1 MKKLIYLLLAIPL
14 FFTSC
19 NKEEGMVSEESVQ
32 VSFSTELPKRIGT
45 RAGTTD
51 LNVNKVVCAVFE
63 DGEEIITLREV
74 ITIQEGEDIVFAPRL
89 IKGRTYDVVFW
100 AMKDNNYDVADMT
113 AITRIS
119 GTTATE
125 NDFDAFTE
133 SVEIEVSGSK
143 SETVTLKRP
152 LAQLN
157 LGVTSEDWNAVASV
171 ETFGMTPT
179 KMVIKLT
186 GKDTFNA
193 LAGAITGEE
202 KELTY
207 TLDVSGEDLVA
218 GENKNEI
225 GWGVQ
230 LSSVMRPWKPLTL
243 YFMGNYGRGI
253 SSLTGDLMMGNY
265 DLVNDPDTPGTMYA
279 PHLFGWYGA
288 AQYHFTPN
296 LFTGLTVGQ
305 LRYLPD
311 HATQPA
317 EYRYG
322 LYSALN
328 LFWNITPRIQVGGE
342 YNLGK
347 RQDQNGE
354 GRWAQRVSLMTQ
366 FSF

>member
-1 MKKLIYLLLAIPL
+1 
-14 FFTSC
+14 
-19 NKEEGMVSEESVQ
+19 MVSEESVQ

-113 AITRIS
+113 AITRTS

-133 SVEIEVSGSK
+133 SVEIEVTGFK

-171 ETFGMTPT
+171 ETFRMTPT

-218 GENKNEI
+218 GENTYKSIAMCYIYPDAGQENIDITYTIYDQNNEAI
-225 GWGVQ
+225 REDVTIQ
-230 LSSVMRPWKPLTL
+230 NIPLEN
-243 YFMGNYGRGI
+243 NYRTNVVGGL
-253 SSLTGDLMMGNY
+253 LTGTITYTITFDKDFN
-265 DLVNDPDTPGTMYA
+265 T
-279 PHLFGWYGA
+279 
-288 AQYHFTPN
+288 
-296 LFTGLTVGQ
+296 
-305 LRYLPD
+305 
-311 HATQPA
+311 
-317 EYRYG
+317 
-322 LYSALN
+322 
-328 LFWNITPRIQVGGE
+328 NIKNQTIQ
-342 YNLGK
+342 
-347 RQDQNGE
+347 
-354 GRWAQRVSLMTQ
+354 
-366 FSF
+366 

>member
-1 MKKLIYLLLAIPL
+1 MKKLIYLLLAVPL

-19 NKEEGMVSEESVQ
+19 NKEDGMVNEESVQ

-218 GENKNEI
+218 GENTYKSIAMCYIYPDAGQENIDITYTIYDQNNEAI
-225 GWGVQ
+225 REDVTIQ
-230 LSSVMRPWKPLTL
+230 NIPLEN
-243 YFMGNYGRGI
+243 NYRTNLVGGL
-253 SSLTGDLMMGNY
+253 LTG
-265 DLVNDPDTPGTMYA
+265 T
-279 PHLFGWYGA
+279 
-288 AQYHFTPN
+288 
-296 LFTGLTVGQ
+296 
-305 LRYLPD
+305 
-311 HATQPA
+311 
-317 EYRYG
+317 
-322 LYSALN
+322 
-328 LFWNITPRIQVGGE
+328 ITYTITFE
-342 YNLGK
+342 KDFNTTE
-347 RQDQNGE
+347 NNE
-354 GRWAQRVSLMTQ
+354 TIE
-366 FSF
+366 

>member
-1 MKKLIYLLLAIPL
+1 MKKLIYLLLAVPL

-19 NKEEGMVSEESVQ
+19 NKEEGIVSEESVQ
-32 VSFSTELPKRIGT
+32 VSFITELPKRIGT

-89 IKGRTYDVVFW
+89 IKGRTYEVVFW
-100 AMKDNNYDVADMT
+100 AMKDNNYDMT
-113 AITRIS
+113 AITRTS

-133 SVEIEVSGSK
+133 SVEIEVTGSK

-207 TLDVSGEDLVA
+207 TLDVSGEGLVA
-218 GENKNEI
+218 GENTYKSIAMCYIYPDAGQENIDITYTIYDQNNEAI
-225 GWGVQ
+225 REDVTIQ
-230 LSSVMRPWKPLTL
+230 NIPLEN
-243 YFMGNYGRGI
+243 NYRTNVVGGL
-253 SSLTGDLMMGNY
+253 LTGTISYTITIENEFNTD
-265 DLVNDPDTPGTMYA
+265 
-279 PHLFGWYGA
+279 
-288 AQYHFTPN
+288 
-296 LFTGLTVGQ
+296 
-305 LRYLPD
+305 
-311 HATQPA
+311 
-317 EYRYG
+317 E
-322 LYSALN
+322 
-328 LFWNITPRIQVGGE
+328 NIKTIQ
-342 YNLGK
+342 
-347 RQDQNGE
+347 
-354 GRWAQRVSLMTQ
+354 
-366 FSF
+366 

>member
-1 MKKLIYLLLAIPL
+1 MKKLIYLLLAVPL

-19 NKEEGMVSEESVQ
+19 NKEDGMVNEESVQ

-218 GENKNEI
+218 GENTYKSIAMCYIYPDAGQENIDITYTIYDQNNEAI
-225 GWGVQ
+225 REDVTIQ
-230 LSSVMRPWKPLTL
+230 NIPLEN
-243 YFMGNYGRGI
+243 NYRTNVVGGL
-253 SSLTGDLMMGNY
+253 LTG
-265 DLVNDPDTPGTMYA
+265 T
-279 PHLFGWYGA
+279 
-288 AQYHFTPN
+288 
-296 LFTGLTVGQ
+296 
-305 LRYLPD
+305 
-311 HATQPA
+311 
-317 EYRYG
+317 
-322 LYSALN
+322 
-328 LFWNITPRIQVGGE
+328 ITYTITFE
-342 YNLGK
+342 KDFNTTE
-347 RQDQNGE
+347 NNE
-354 GRWAQRVSLMTQ
+354 TIE
-366 FSF
+366 